1 MRSAKALYKQ
11 SLNCLRNSDID
22 VGLISNE
29 LNDCLLAKDSN
40 TFWKCLKNKLG
51 MSNSSPTHA
60 VNGNTDN
67 ALIAES
73 FADYFSRVCTPNCAV
88 QNTKLCDIFVRR
100 FEHYVGAD
108 MAVYVNSQ
116 TVHEII
122 SKLSPGKAVV
132 VTVS

>member
-1 MRSAKALYKQ
+1 MRNAKALYKQ
-11 SLNCLRNSDID
+11 SLNRLRNSNID
-22 VGLISNE
+22 VISNE

-51 MSNSSPTHA
+51 MCNSSPTPGTHA

-88 QNTKLCDIFVRR
+88 IRNCTTYLFADSNIMLVRIWLL
-100 FEHYVGAD
+100 
-108 MAVYVNSQ
+108 M
-116 TVHEII
+116 
-122 SKLSPGKAVV
+122 
-132 VTVS
+132 